1 MPDSGDYIM
10 NEAAGDRELA
20 RLRANETWM
29 DEHTKSQLA
38 ATGLGS
44 GWRCLEVAAGA
55 GSIARWLG
63 EFVGPA
69 GTVCAVDVNTRFLR
83 DLPTNVTV
91 VEHDITTGP
100 PEHAAFDLVHSRA
113 LLEHL
118 SDPATALEQ
127 MCTAVKPGGWLVV
140 ESGDLGLLQFSGND
154 RADEATAAMH
164 TLLQWAR
171 DAGYLDCYFGRRLPG
186 MFRSLGLADV
196 EVSTLTATGGYGDPA
211 FLTLALGW
219 TPGGDHLSAMGMEM
233 DDAAVGSIDAVFV
246 DPASH
251 LVLMTMFGSRGRRP
265 G

>member
-100 PEHAAFDLVHSRA
+100 PEHAAFDLVHSRSLA
-113 LLEHL
+113 GA
-118 SDPATALEQ
+118 S
-127 MCTAVKPGGWLVV
+127 VRPGH
-140 ESGDLGLLQFSGND
+140 SP
-154 RADEATAAMH
+154 RADVCRCEAR
-164 TLLQWAR
+164 W
-171 DAGYLDCYFGRRLPG
+171 
-186 MFRSLGLADV
+186 LA
-196 EVSTLTATGGYGDPA
+196 
-211 FLTLALGW
+211 
-219 TPGGDHLSAMGMEM
+219 
-233 DDAAVGSIDAVFV
+233 
-246 DPASH
+246 
-251 LVLMTMFGSRGRRP
+251 RGRV